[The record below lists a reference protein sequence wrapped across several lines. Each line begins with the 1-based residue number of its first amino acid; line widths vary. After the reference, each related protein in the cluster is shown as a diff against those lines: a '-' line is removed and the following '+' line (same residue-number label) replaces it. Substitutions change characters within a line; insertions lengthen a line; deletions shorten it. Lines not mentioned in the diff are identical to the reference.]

1 MPRQLHAPLHRAF
14 LARENPAMEPMSIS
28 TGNSDSRNS
37 ARDQAGS
44 ESAFVSWKGVGLLV
58 LVFASCIAIGLLFYS
73 EEVRFT
79 VDESQAQAN
88 EKTDEKGLRD
98 HLFAEEAK
106 VSSLQQELQAAQSEI
121 LTQRSE
127 IGREEQKLDQMKRGT
142 YKGKYQRVVP
152 TVAGGSVARLRAKH
166 GAAQGVP

>member
-1 MPRQLHAPLHRAF
+1 
-14 LARENPAMEPMSIS
+14 MSIS

-79 VDESQAQAN
+79 VDESEAQAN